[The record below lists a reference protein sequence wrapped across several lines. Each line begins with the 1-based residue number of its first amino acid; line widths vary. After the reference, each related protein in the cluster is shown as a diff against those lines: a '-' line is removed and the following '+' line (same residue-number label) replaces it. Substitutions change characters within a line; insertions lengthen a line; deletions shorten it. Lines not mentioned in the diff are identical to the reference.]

1 MQVTGIEELSKSR
14 CKVFLDEQFAFAL
27 YKGELRLYHVCEGQ
41 ELAEEDYA
49 AIMGEV
55 LPKRAKLR
63 TMNLLAKKQYTVK
76 QLRDKLQAG
85 GYPQEIIEIALDYVA
100 QYHYTDDLRYAIDY
114 MNTYESTKS
123 RRRMEQELLQ
133 KGIDREILEK
143 AWREWEEKGGSQDE
157 ASMIRRLLEKR
168 GYDPQCAD
176 IKEKQRMYGFL
187 LRRGF
192 ASEQIRRALLSE
204 TE

>member
-1 MQVTGIEELSKSR
+1 MQVTGIEEFSKSR
-14 CKVFLDEQFAFAL
+14 YKVFLDEQFAFVL
-27 YKGELRLYHVCEGQ
+27 YKGELRLYHVCEGK

-85 GYPQEIIEIALDYVA
+85 GYPQEIIETALDYVA
-100 QYHYTDDLRYAIDY
+100 QYRYTDDLCYAVDY

-123 RRRMEQELLQ
+123 RRRMEQDLLQ

-176 IKEKQRMYGFL
+176 IKEKQRIYGFL

-192 ASEQIRRALLSE
+192 TSEQIRRALLSE
-204 TE
+204 AE

>member
-85 GYPQEIIEIALDYVA
+85 GYPQEIIEIAMDYVA
-100 QYHYTDDLRYAIDY
+100 QYHYTDDLRYAVDY